1 MSIKIGD
8 LVKIKY
14 NGAIMQLRLIEE
26 IGGDIVTPESP
37 VGQALIGKKKG
48 DVFTIRT
55 PEGLAK
61 IEVLGY
67 DGEYWDNEKWLIDD

>member
-37 VGQALIGKKKG
+37 VGQALIDKKKG
-48 DVFTIRT
+48 DVFTIGT
-55 PEGLAK
+55 PEGLAE

>member
-37 VGQALIGKKKG
+37 VGQALIDKKKG

-55 PEGLAK
+55 PEGLAE

-67 DGEYWDNEKWLIDD
+67 DSEYWDNEKWLIDD

>member
-8 LVKIKY
+8 LVRIKY

-37 VGQALIGKKKG
+37 VGQALIDKKKG

-55 PEGLAK
+55 PEGSAE